1 VLPVHPAPDQRAHDG
16 ASAAGVHSAH
26 APTRPHHPRSAQASE
41 VSERGQSEI
50 ITSRPM
56 VLLLGNHSSGKSSFI
71 NHLVGSEVQKSGV
84 APTDDSFTLITS
96 GLEDT
101 DQDGPA
107 LVGDPDLGFM
117 ALRNFGNVLISHV
130 QLKARSPQGAQ
141 HPAPLLALP
150 RARPPARRD

>member
-1 VLPVHPAPDQRAHDG
+1 
-16 ASAAGVHSAH
+16 
-26 APTRPHHPRSAQASE
+26 